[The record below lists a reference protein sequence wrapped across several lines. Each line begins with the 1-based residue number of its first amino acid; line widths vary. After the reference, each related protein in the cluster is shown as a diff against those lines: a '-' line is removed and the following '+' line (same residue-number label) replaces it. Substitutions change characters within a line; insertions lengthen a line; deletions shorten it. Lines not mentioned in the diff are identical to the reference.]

1 MKPLAL
7 VVAKASTLPRIV
19 IDACQAAGRPIA
31 GIVEV
36 ACAGERL
43 KTNLPVLGGEALLS
57 DAAFLAAHD
66 VFVGISDKR
75 RGQLSA
81 GVLGRRGTVAT
92 IIHPTAIISASAR
105 IGQGCMISAGVVVQ
119 MDATVGRHC
128 TLNTA
133 CTVDHDNVLED
144 GVNIAPGAHLAGGVQ
159 VGAGAFIGIGATI
172 KGWIRIG
179 AGATVGAG
187 AVVLKPVAD
196 GVTVVGNPAR
206 TLVQVTRSPKA

>member
-7 VVAKASTLPRIV
+7 VVAGASTLPRIV

-31 GIVEV
+31 GLVEI
-36 ACAGERL
+36 AHDGERL
-43 KTNLPVLGGEALLS
+43 KTSLSVLGGEALLE
-57 DAAFLAAHD
+57 DPAFLAAHD
-66 VFVGISDKR
+66 VFVGISDSR
-75 RGQLSA
+75 RGRLSA
-81 GVLGRRGTVAT
+81 AVAARGGTVAT
-92 IIHPTAIISASAR
+92 IIHPAAIISASAV
-105 IGQGCMISAGVVVQ
+105 IGEGSVISAGVVVQ

-159 VGAGAFIGIGATI
+159 VGQGAFIGIGATI

-187 AVVLKPVAD
+187 AVVLKPVPD

-206 TLVQVTRSPKA
+206 PMAAKT